1 VNIRN
6 IRTRPFHP
14 VPNCRG
20 FKVVVGSDVMATD
33 DQELH
38 EAELKTLR
46 RGFEAT
52 DLQRQRE
59 RGSFRK
65 HTNDP
70 YDNLSML
77 D

>member
-1 VNIRN
+1 
-6 IRTRPFHP
+6 
-14 VPNCRG
+14 
-20 FKVVVGSDVMATD
+20 MATD

-46 RGFEAT
+46 RGFEAA